1 MSERDDTIET
11 FAAYGMTPER
21 IQRLLAD
28 LRARLGSEFFYVF
41 HAASGAGSGGNDTPR
56 RPRTLMAFASPDAA
70 LVFAQRNGLISQ
82 QTPARLRVM
91 RLPRLLLAMA
101 LGPNVQAILFIPDG
115 HDAPAGQTPD
125 GELVERSA
133 LRG

>member
-11 FAAYGMTPER
+11 FAAYGITPER

-28 LRARLGSEFFYVF
+28 LRERLDREIFYVF
-41 HAASGAGSGGNDTPR
+41 QASGAGGAGGNDTPR
-56 RPRTLMAFASPDAA
+56 RQRTLMAFASPDAA
-70 LVFAQRNGLISQ
+70 MVFAQRNNLISEQ
-82 QTPARLRVM
+82 APARLRSM

-101 LGPNVQAILFIPDG
+101 LGPNVQAILFIPDD
-115 HDAPAGQTPD
+115 HDALPGQTPD

>member
-1 MSERDDTIET
+1 MNERDDTIET
-11 FAAYGMTPER
+11 FAAYGITPER

-28 LRARLGSEFFYVF
+28 LRARLDSEFFYVF
-41 HAASGAGSGGNDTPR
+41 HAASSGGAGGNEGPR

-70 LVFAQRNGLISQ
+70 LVFAQRNGLVSERN
-82 QTPARLRVM
+82 PARLRAM

-101 LGPNVQAILFIPDG
+101 LGPNVQAILFIPDD